1 MKVTVENKKGL
12 NKDVKVFVDKKTMNV
27 YMDEKYEE
35 IKGTVNLKGFRPGK
49 VPREILKRQFGK
61 AVFSEVLDKVLKETS
76 TKALQENKI
85 KPAGQPKLDLKT
97 YGEDKDLEYILS
109 VTELPK
115 VELKSIENI
124 KFDEYT
130 VKIDQKETDKRINDI
145 AKNQPN
151 FKEAPET
158 TKAKKGDL
166 VVFDYNATVDEKTF
180 KGGEGKNTQLTL
192 GKDLF
197 LKGFDE
203 QLIGVKKGDE
213 KIVDATLPENFPEK
227 EFINKKA
234 KFKCTISAVKIPE
247 DVKIDDQFAK
257 NLGAKDLN
265 DLKSLITKQINDE
278 YKNSL
283 DRLTKNQ
290 ILKEIEKFKV
300 SEIPENL
307 LEDEIK
313 ILSQGMSEDDAKKSR
328 KNFEEVAKKRIKVG
342 LVLNEF
348 GEQNQIKVT
357 EQELQAEV
365 QKQIRM
371 MPGQEK
377 MVMEFYKKNPNALA
391 SLRGTV
397 YEEKILNMIKEKAKP
412 NKKEISKDE
421 AEKILK
427 ESQKQQ
433 LEQERRQAEINTLQ
447 QHNDLLAELDQAE
460 DVNRATFA
468 FLNRDD
474 DNSVRAFNEAQ
485 TEISDRDIRRIDAQ
499 GLYASEQLRLRSV
512 GALRAGRA
520 AERAANLNAMATIF
534 SASYKATQTG

>member
-12 NKDVKVFVDKKTMNV
+12 NKDLKVFVDKKTMNT
-27 YMDEKYEE
+27 YMDEKFEE

-61 AVFSEVLDKVLKETS
+61 AIFSEVLDKVLKDTS
-76 TKALQENKI
+76 TKALEENKI
-85 KPAGQPKLDLKT
+85 KPAGQPKLDLKI
-97 YGEDKDLEYILS
+97 YGEDKDLEYVLS

-115 VELKSIENI
+115 VDVKSMENI
-124 KFDEYT
+124 KFDEYS
-130 VKIDQKETDKRINDI
+130 VKIDPKESEKRISEI

-151 FKEAPET
+151 FKVAPAQAS
-158 TKAKKGDL
+158 AKEKDL
-166 VVFDYNATVDEKTF
+166 VIFDYTAKVDNESF

-197 LKGFDE
+197 LKGFDK

-213 KIVDATLPENFPEK
+213 KIVEAILPENFPEK
-227 EFINKKA
+227 HLVNKKA
-234 KFKCTISAVKIPE
+234 KFNCKITEIKNPEEVKINDE
-247 DVKIDDQFAK
+247 FAK

-283 DRLTKNQ
+283 DRLSKDQ

-307 LEDEIK
+307 LEEEVK
-313 ILSQGMSEDDAKKSR
+313 ILSQGMTEEDAKKSK
-328 KNFEEVAKKRIKVG
+328 KNFEEIAKKRIKVG
-342 LVLNEF
+342 LILNEF
-348 GEQNQIKVT
+348 GEQNKIKVN

-377 MVMEFYKKNPNALA
+377 MVMDFYQKNPSALA

-397 YEEKILNMIKEKAKP
+397 YEEKIINLIKEKAKP
-412 NKKEISKDE
+412 NKKEITKDE

-427 ESQKQQ
+427 QSQKQ
-433 LEQERRQAEINTLQ
+433 
-447 QHNDLLAELDQAE
+447 HLDQELKDQRKPEKKVEAKKIIE
-460 DVNRATFA
+460 DKTKRKPVKTKSS
-468 FLNRDD
+468 LKKTKKV
-474 DNSVRAFNEAQ
+474 S
-485 TEISDRDIRRIDAQ
+485 
-499 GLYASEQLRLRSV
+499 
-512 GALRAGRA
+512 
-520 AERAANLNAMATIF
+520 
-534 SASYKATQTG
+534 KK